1 MKITENILKT
11 LYEKR
16 EECKKKNI
24 RNATFEIFINSA
36 AYDQIMGD
44 VTQYFPPVKKELKE
58 NSKIY
63 GMNVYLLLDRHREVP
78 AKFIIRQVA
87 SIDPV
92 INAQTPVWP

>member
-1 MKITENILKT
+1 MKITESIIHKLHDM
-11 LYEKR
+11 R
-16 EECKKKNI
+16 EECKKKNVK
-24 RNATFEIFINSA
+24 NATFEIFINTA

-58 NSKIY
+58 SGKIY

-92 INAQTPVWP
+92 VNAQTPVWP